1 MGPNRRAQERER
13 AAARAAATCI
23 VVMLIVT
30 SAAQAQDAERTCTG
44 QFTDMRVIGLTL
56 GDCDLNNVS
65 DRELEYVKSLC
76 GEPWT
81 PDSDGKAAKCTL
93 RVIASRNKSIP
104 RDNHG
109 YGAPLYQVRK
119 VVRP

>member
-1 MGPNRRAQERER
+1 MKQTKAKPPK
-13 AAARAAATCI
+13 ATCT
-23 VVMLIVT
+23 VVMLIAT
-30 SAAQAQDAERTCTG
+30 SAAHAQDAERTCTG
-44 QFTDMRVIGLTL
+44 EFTDMRVIGITL

-81 PDSDGKAAKCTL
+81 PDSDGKAPKCTL